1 MAMHADGVD
10 LSPALH
16 RLFGPTLPPLA
27 ITKLRGDASTRS
39 YYRLERTDD
48 GGAHRTLIAMR
59 LPEDTGAAD
68 ELSHAAGGSGPP
80 VLPFVD
86 VQRMLA
92 ARGLPVPAVLVD
104 DTPGRVLLLDDLSD
118 ETFEAR
124 LRRTPE
130 SGWPVLY
137 AEAAQLLARM
147 HSACEP
153 QRPDESIAFR
163 RTFDRALLRGELDHF
178 REWGLEALHGTLA
191 PADRR
196 ALDACFDRVVQR
208 ILELPQGFV
217 HRDYQSRNLMWA
229 PRAGRDVL
237 TIIDF
242 QDALRGPQ
250 AYDLVALLNDSY
262 VVLSAEL
269 QRATVLAYASARS
282 FSAADTEAL
291 LAGFQLVAVQR
302 KLKDAG
308 RFVFIDRVRGNP
320 SFLPHYP
327 QSLCYA
333 GRALRATGETELE
346 ALLTRLVPGF
356 PDATEVPKA
365 ATGSARG

>member
-1 MAMHADGVD
+1 MIMHADGVD

-16 RLFGPTLPPLA
+16 RLFGPSLPPLA
-27 ITKLRGDASTRS
+27 LTKLRGDASTRS
-39 YYRLERTDD
+39 YYRIERTD
-48 GGAHRTLIAMR
+48 GVSAHGTIIAMR
-59 LPEDTGAAD
+59 LPEDTATAD
-68 ELSHAAGGSGPP
+68 ELSNAASSGPP
-80 VLPFVD
+80 ELPFID

-104 DTPGRVLLLDDLSD
+104 DTKGRVILLEDLSD

-124 LRRTPE
+124 LLREPE
-130 SGWPVLY
+130 ARWPALY

-147 HSACEP
+147 HLACEP
-153 QRPDESIAFR
+153 PRPEESIAFR

-178 REWGLEALHGTLA
+178 REWGLEALHGALSA
-191 PADRR
+191 PDRD
-196 ALDACFDRVVQR
+196 ALDACFDRICDR
-208 ILELPQGFV
+208 ILALPQGFV

-229 PRAGRDVL
+229 PRVESAQL

-242 QDALRGPQ
+242 QDALLGPQ

-262 VVLSAEL
+262 VVLSPEL
-269 QRATVLAYASARS
+269 QRATVLAYAAARS
-282 FSAADTEAL
+282 FSREQTEAL
-291 LAGFQLVAVQR
+291 VTGFQLVAVQR

-320 SFLPHYP
+320 SFLAHYP
-327 QSLCYA
+327 QSLRYA
-333 GRALRATGETELE
+333 GRALRATGDAELE

-356 PDATEVPKA
+356 PDDTAVPA
-365 ATGSARG
+365 VATGSARG

>member
-1 MAMHADGVD
+1 MVMHADGVD

-16 RLFGPTLPPLA
+16 RLFGPTLPALA
-27 ITKLRGDASTRS
+27 LTKLRGDASTRS
-39 YYRLERTDD
+39 YYRLERQD
-48 GGAHRTLIAMR
+48 GTGPHRTLIAMR
-59 LPEDTGAAD
+59 LPEDTGVAD
-68 ELSHAAGGSGPP
+68 ELSNAAAGSGPA

-92 ARGLPVPAVLVD
+92 ARGLPVPEVLVD
-104 DTPGRVLLLDDLSD
+104 DTNGRVLLLEDLSD

-124 LRRTPE
+124 LRREPE
-130 SGWPVLY
+130 GRWPALY
-137 AEAAQLLARM
+137 AEAARLLARM
-147 HSACEP
+147 HEACEP
-153 QRPDESIAFR
+153 PRPEESIAFR

-191 PADRR
+191 PVDRR
-196 ALDACFDRVVQR
+196 ALDACFDRVCDR
-208 ILELPQGFV
+208 ILALPQGFV
-217 HRDYQSRNLMWA
+217 HRDYQSRNLMWT
-229 PRAGRDVL
+229 PRAQGPQL

-269 QRATVLAYASARS
+269 QRATVLAYAAARS
-282 FSAADTEAL
+282 FDAEQTEAL
-291 LAGFQLVAVQR
+291 LAGFQLVGVQR

-320 SFLPHYP
+320 RFLPHYP
-327 QSLCYA
+327 ESLRYA
-333 GRALRATGETELE
+333 GRALRATGDAELE
-346 ALLTRLVPGF
+346 ALLVRLVPGF
-356 PDATEVPKA
+356 PDHTAVPPV